1 MQQEQAKQQNK
12 INNIVIVGGG
22 TAGWMTA
29 ATLAKILGK
38 NYCAIRLIESDQ
50 IGSVSVGEATIPQIS
65 LFNKILGIDEN
76 DFVKKTSATFKL
88 GIEFIDWTKNGGAY
102 MHPFGEHGTNMDAI
116 QFHHYWLKMHQQG
129 KSPDLEEYSLA
140 AVAARQGKFIRPQNM
155 GNSPLS
161 KINYAF
167 HFDATLYADYLRDY
181 AIERGVN
188 RTEAKVVDVSLRDSD
203 GFIDS
208 LLLEDGERVT
218 ADLFIDCS
226 GFKALLIEGALKT
239 GFDDWS
245 DVLPCNRA
253 VAIPC
258 LAKETEV
265 LYPFTQAKAQK
276 AGWIW
281 RIPLQHRVGNGYV
294 YPSKFVS
301 DEAAVKILTAQMEG
315 EPIGEP
321 NFLRWT
327 TGVRKKAWHKNC
339 IAIGLSAGFV
349 EPLESTGLHLI
360 QSSIAKLMALFPH
373 QGFNQIDIDTFNAQS
388 KTELEYIRDFI
399 VLHYKATDRD
409 DSEFWRDCQKL
420 QVSERLQ
427 AKMALYQANGRIYR
441 QDNEL
446 FNETSWL
453 AVMHGQ
459 GLRPSGYHPLVD
471 ALPEDEIE
479 RRLKHI
485 HSVIQKSVA
494 TMPMQKDYI
503 AKYCKA

>member
-1 MQQEQAKQQNK
+1 MKQKTEKQQNK
-12 INNIVIVGGG
+12 INKIVIVGGG

-29 ATLAKILGK
+29 AALSKILGT
-38 NYCAIRLIESDQ
+38 NYCDIQLIESDQ
-50 IGSVSVGEATIPQIS
+50 ISSVSVGEATIPQIS
-65 LFNKILGIDEN
+65 LFNNILGIDEN
-76 DFVKKTSATFKL
+76 DFVKKTQGSFKL
-88 GIEFIDWTKNGGAY
+88 AIEFIDWTKKKGGY
-102 MHPFGEHGTNMDAI
+102 MHPFGDYGTNMDAI

-129 KSPDLEEYSLA
+129 KTPDLEEYSLA
-140 AVAARQGKFIRPQNM
+140 AVAARQGKFMRSQNM

-161 KINYAF
+161 QISYAF
-167 HFDATLYADYLRDY
+167 HFDATLYANYLRDF
-181 AIERGVN
+181 AVERGVI
-188 RTEAKVVDVSLRDSD
+188 RTEGKVIDVSLRDRD
-203 GFIDS
+203 GFIECVQ
-208 LLLEDGERVT
+208 LENGENIF

-245 DVLPCNRA
+245 DVLPCDRA
-253 VAIPC
+253 VALPC
-258 LAKETEV
+258 LSKEKDV
-265 LYPFTQAKAQK
+265 LRPYTQAKAQK

-301 DEAAVKILTAQMEG
+301 DEEAVQILTDQMEG
-315 EPIGEP
+315 EPIGKP

-327 TGVRKKAWHKNC
+327 TGIRKQSWNKNC

-360 QSSIAKLMALFPH
+360 QSAIAKLMALFPH
-373 QGFNQIDIDTFNAQS
+373 QGFDSIDIDTYNQQT
-388 KTELEYIRDFI
+388 KRELEYIKDFI

-409 DSEFWRDCQKL
+409 DSEFWRDCQQMK
-420 QVSERLQ
+420 VSDRLQ
-427 AKMALYQANGRIYR
+427 AKMDLYQKNGRIYR
-441 QDNEL
+441 EDNEL

-459 GLRPSGYHPLVD
+459 GLTPSGYHPLVD
-471 ALPEDEIE
+471 VLSEEEIE
-479 RRLKHI
+479 RRLQHI
-485 HSVIQKSVA
+485 YEVIKKSA
-494 TMPMQKDYI
+494 DTMPLQKEFI